1 MKVIEK
7 FLSINGEGLKSGE
20 LAVFIRFQGCNLRCP
35 YCDTKYSYINPKYQ
49 ELEVEEIIDY
59 IKSTNVYNVT
69 LTGGEPLIQ
78 SDVDKLINELSN
90 LGYRVELETNG
101 SVDISKYVGLNGV
114 SFTLDYKGPSSLME
128 DKMNLENYKYLGKN
142 DVVKFVC
149 GSDLDLLKA
158 KEIILKYHLNEYTNP
173 FISPMFGEIELEKI
187 VDFMKD
193 NNLNGVRL
201 QLQIHKIIWDK
212 DKRGL

>member
-59 IKSTNVYNVT
+59 IKSTNVKNVT

-78 SDVDKLINELSN
+78 KTLIN
-90 LGYRVELETNG
+90 
-101 SVDISKYVGLNGV
+101 
-114 SFTLDYKGPSSLME
+114 
-128 DKMNLENYKYLGKN
+128 
-142 DVVKFVC
+142 
-149 GSDLDLLKA
+149 
-158 KEIILKYHLNEYTNP
+158 
-173 FISPMFGEIELEKI
+173 
-187 VDFMKD
+187 
-193 NNLNGVRL
+193 
-201 QLQIHKIIWDK
+201 
-212 DKRGL
+212 

>member
-7 FLSINGEGLKSGE
+7 FLSINGEGIKSGE

-69 LTGGEPLIQ
+69 LTGGEPLIHK
-78 SDVDKLINELSN
+78 DVDKLINELSN

-212 DKRGL
+212 DKRGV

>member
-78 SDVDKLINELSN
+78 PDVDKLINELSN

-212 DKRGL
+212 DKRGV

>member
-59 IKSTNVYNVT
+59 IKSTNVCNVT

-78 SDVDKLINELSN
+78 PDVDKLINELSN

-212 DKRGL
+212 DKRGV

>member
-7 FLSINGEGLKSGE
+7 FLSINGEGLRSGE

-78 SDVDKLINELSN
+78 PDVDKLINELSN

-212 DKRGL
+212 DKRGV

>member
-69 LTGGEPLIQ
+69 LTGGEPLIHK
-78 SDVDKLINELSN
+78 DVDKLINELSN

-149 GSDLDLLKA
+149 GSDQDLLKA

-212 DKRGL
+212 DKRGV

>member
-149 GSDLDLLKA
+149 GSDIDLLKA

-212 DKRGL
+212 DKRGV

>member
-7 FLSINGEGLKSGE
+7 FLSINGEGLRSGE

-59 IKSTNVYNVT
+59 IKSTNVNNVT
-69 LTGGEPLIQ
+69 LTGGEPLIHK
-78 SDVDKLINELSN
+78 DVDKLINELSN

-212 DKRGL
+212 DKRGV

>member
-7 FLSINGEGLKSGE
+7 FLSINGEGIKSGE

-78 SDVDKLINELSN
+78 PDVDKLINELSN

-212 DKRGL
+212 DKRGV

>member
-212 DKRGL
+212 DKRGV

>member
-59 IKSTNVYNVT
+59 IKSTNVNNVT

-78 SDVDKLINELSN
+78 PDVDKLINELSN

-149 GSDLDLLKA
+149 GSDIDLLKA

-212 DKRGL
+212 DKRGV

>member
-49 ELEVEEIIDY
+49 ELEVEDIIDY

-78 SDVDKLINELSN
+78 PDVDKLINELSN

-212 DKRGL
+212 DKRGV